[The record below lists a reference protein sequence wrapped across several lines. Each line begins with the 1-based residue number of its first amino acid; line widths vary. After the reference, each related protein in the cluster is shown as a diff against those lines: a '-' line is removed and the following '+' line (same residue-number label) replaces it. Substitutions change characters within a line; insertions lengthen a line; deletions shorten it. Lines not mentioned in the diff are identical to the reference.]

1 MSFGQRTPKRKALAA
16 SLVLLFACSSF
27 AAPAENKEAVDV
39 DNTKMNQRD
48 AEGTTLTAD
57 DQARGST
64 QDVELTRK
72 VRQELVNDK
81 SLSTDARNVKIITL
95 DGVVTLRGPVE
106 TSAEKAKLNSLTK
119 KVSGVKKVDNQ
130 TEVKTKTY

>member
-1 MSFGQRTPKRKALAA
+1 MSFGQRTPKRNVLAA

-27 AAPAENKEAVDV
+27 AAPAEQTEAIEAE
-39 DNTKMNQRD
+39 NTKMNQRD
-48 AEGTTLTAD
+48 ADGKTLTAD
-57 DQARGST
+57 DQARGSA

-72 VRQELVNDK
+72 VRQEFVNDK

-95 DGVVTLRGPVE
+95 NGIVTLRGPVE
-106 TSAEKAKLNSLTK
+106 SSAEKAKLNSLTK

-130 TEVKTKTY
+130 TDVKTKTY